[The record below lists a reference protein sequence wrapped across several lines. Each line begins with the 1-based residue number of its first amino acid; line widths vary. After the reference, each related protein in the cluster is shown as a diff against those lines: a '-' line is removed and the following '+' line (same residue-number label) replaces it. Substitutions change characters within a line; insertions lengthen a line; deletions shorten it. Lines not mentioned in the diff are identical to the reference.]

1 MKTSHQLARELLA
14 GPDMPIWHFDPS
26 RAGLSD
32 ETDSGLSVPEI
43 FYESPDEPDDP
54 KFITVCGETDQDGEA
69 MSDSESE
76 LRVAAQ
82 NVLDH
87 AVALEGGK
95 NRVVPQALLKELY
108 QCLEGGRN
116 E

>member
-14 GPDMPIWHFDPS
+14 GPNMPIWHFDPS
-26 RAGLSD
+26 RSGISD

-54 KFITVCGETDQDGEA
+54 KFITVCGESDQDGEA

-76 LRVAAQ
+76 IRWAAKLVCESAMEIPGVRHYVRIPEPMLAALR
-82 NVLDH
+82 
-87 AVALEGGK
+87 EF
-95 NRVVPQALLKELY
+95 LKGDGE
-108 QCLEGGRN
+108 
-116 E
+116 